1 MDTRV
6 RKILI
11 AALVLM
17 IVLML
22 TGCALKDFKLKRQ
35 AQTEDTSM
43 DEIDKVLQDV
53 EKVSELIEDDTADV
67 PIEEMKDQTP
77 ETELTSETDESGLP
91 IKNIVEGQLVSFP
104 NLKATDPDGDAITY
118 TFTEPLNKRGMWQ
131 TKEGDAGRYKVTI
144 TASDGKNRVS
154 QDVIIV
160 VKPLNRPPVLEIMQT
175 QITIK
180 EGDKAII
187 QAKATDPDGDSVKLI
202 YTGWMLGPEKV
213 TNYKDAGEHKVIVT
227 ADDGKTKVQQE
238 VTITVE
244 NVNRGPKIEPI
255 SDIVIK
261 EGDKITIEPRATDPD
276 GDEISFI
283 YSKPVMPN
291 GVWQTKEGDA
301 GKFRVTVTAT
311 DGEIEDTTSF
321 YVVVESLNKAPVIT
335 VPLETIRVQEGDPV
349 SIKATVTDPENDELT
364 ISYLGWMT
372 SDTYVTDYDDQ
383 GTHEVKI
390 TATDGINTVTKT
402 IIVIVDDVNRAPIFD
417 ENSFE

>member
-6 RKILI
+6 RKIII
-11 AALVLM
+11 ASLVVM

-22 TGCALKDFKLKRQ
+22 TGCALKDFKLKRK
-35 AQTEDTSM
+35 AQIEDTSI

-53 EKVSELIEDDTADV
+53 ERVSELIEDDEADV

-77 ETELTSETDESGLP
+77 GTELETDESGLP
-91 IKNIVEGQLVSFP
+91 VKNIVEGQLVSFP
-104 NLKATDPDGDAITY
+104 NLKAIDPDGDAITY

-131 TKEGDAGRYKVTI
+131 TAEGDAGRYKVTI

-154 QDVIIV
+154 QDVIII
-160 VKPLNRPPVLEIMQT
+160 VKPLNRPPMLEILQA

-180 EGDKAII
+180 EGEKAII
-187 QAKATDPDGDSVKLI
+187 SAKATDPDGDNVKLI
-202 YTGWMLGPEKV
+202 YTGWMLGPEKI

-227 ADDGKTKVQQE
+227 ADDGKAKVQQE
-238 VTITVE
+238 VAITVE

-276 GDEISFI
+276 GDEINFV

-291 GVWQTKEGDA
+291 GIWQTKDGDA
-301 GKFRVTVTAT
+301 GKYRVTVTAT

-321 YVVVESLNKAPVIT
+321 YVVVESLNKAPVIE
-335 VPLETIRVQEGDPV
+335 VPLETIRVQEGDTMN
-349 SIKATVTDPENDELT
+349 IKATVTDPENDELT
-364 ISYLGWMT
+364 ISYSGWME

-383 GTHEVKI
+383 GTHQVKI
-390 TATDGINTVTKT
+390 TATDGINTVSKT
-402 IIVIVDDVNRAPIFD
+402 IVVIVDDVNRAPVFD
-417 ENSFE
+417 ESSFE